1 MNKKVKIEISFDDY
15 GKGIGSIMESIRNTL
30 KGHDPY
36 INSDIKLLTD
46 KPYDG
51 NNFEGD
57 EVKLY
62 VDFNENNIVQHD
74 LINDMTMAA
83 TVALLNAIKNIEENN

>member
-1 MNKKVKIEISFDDY
+1 MNKKIKIEINFDDY
-15 GKGIGSIMESIRNTL
+15 DKGIGSIMESIHNTL
-30 KGHDPY
+30 KGHGPY
-36 INSDIKLLTD
+36 INSDIVLSTD

-57 EVKLY
+57 EVQLY
-62 VDFNENNIVQHD
+62 IDFNENNIAQHD